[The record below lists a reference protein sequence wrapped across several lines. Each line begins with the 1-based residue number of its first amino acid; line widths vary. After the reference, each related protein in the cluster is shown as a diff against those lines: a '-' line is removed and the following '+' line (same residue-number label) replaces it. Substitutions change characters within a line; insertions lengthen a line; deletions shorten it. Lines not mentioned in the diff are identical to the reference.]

1 MASSTTP
8 RAATATGAALA
19 QALARRDD
27 AGLAALL
34 SARPDL
40 AVPAPSSL
48 TALAAR
54 AGTRPSVER
63 ALTGLDAVELAVAE
77 AAVALAPVR
86 RPTAAALTKAV
97 GLDAAPARHRLTD
110 LALLVADLPVPA
122 LVEALGPHPAGLGP
136 ALTELGTAAVAPPT
150 TAAALTAA
158 LRGAPAAAV
167 GVLDALAWGP
177 PVGTVG
183 ADHLPDGA
191 AWLLEHGLLRRLSP
205 TQLVLPR
212 EVALAARGGRT
223 HARPPTAPAPADLRT
238 VPEAVV
244 EAEGARAAEEIVRLV
259 GLLLQTWHDTPA
271 TVLRTGGIGV
281 RELRRTAGTLEVDEA
296 AAALVAELAAMAGL
310 LTQEGDDTVAW
321 APSRAAL
328 DWLEDPLPV
337 RWAQLV
343 AAWLASARTPWL
355 VGTRSDPGTLRAA
368 LEPTLERGWAVEL
381 RGRVLRVLANL
392 PAGTAPSPAQA
403 HGTLAWHRPRA
414 TAPVSTV
421 GAVLDEAGRL
431 GLTGAG
437 ALTAPG
443 RVLLGGGLA
452 AAAQAL
458 ERALPE
464 PVGDLLVQGDL
475 TAVVPGRPEPGLADL
490 LDLCAEAESRGAALT
505 VRFTAESVRRAL
517 DAGLAADELLTAL
530 AERSRTPLPQPLEYL
545 VRDVARRHGQLRVGA
560 ASAYLRVED
569 AAAAATLLGNPAL
582 ADLALRTIAPTVLV
596 SPAGPGEMLDALHGA
611 GLAPVL
617 EGPDGAV
624 VLSGLGTTL
633 TSGTTAHAGSVG
645 RRAARARGRG
655 RRGTSRGLPTF
666 PGAATSTYTRVLDEA
681 DLAAVTARMRAG
693 EERIRR
699 DAARGGEPAPA
710 ATDPVHALAVL
721 REAAAAGTAV
731 EIVLVGATGRPER
744 RRVRPVHVDGGR
756 VRVTDLERETELTV
770 AIHRI
775 SAVGAVPGA

>member
-8 RAATATGAALA
+8 RAATATGATLA
-19 QALARRDD
+19 KALARRDD

-34 SARPDL
+34 RARPDL

-63 ALTGLDAVELAVAE
+63 ALTGLDAAELAVAE
-77 AAVALAPVR
+77 AAVALAPLR
-86 RPTAAALTKAV
+86 RPTAPALTKAV
-97 GLDAAPARHRLTD
+97 GLDAAPAHHRLTD

-136 ALTELGTAAVAPPT
+136 TLTELGATPVVAPT
-150 TAAALTAA
+150 TAGALKSA
-158 LRGAPAAAV
+158 LRDAPVAAV
-167 GVLDALAWGP
+167 GVLDALTWGP

-191 AWLLEHGLLRRLSP
+191 AWLLERGILHRLSP

-223 HARPPTAPAPADLRT
+223 HARPPAPPAPEDLRT
-238 VPEAVV
+238 VPDAVV
-244 EAEGARAAEEIVRLV
+244 EAEGARAAEEIARLV

-281 RELRRTAGTLEVDEA
+281 RELRRTAGALEVDETT
-296 AAALVAELAAMAGL
+296 AALVAELAAMAGL
-310 LTQEGDDTVAW
+310 LTQEGDEAVSW
-321 APSRAAL
+321 GPSRAAL
-328 DWLEDPLPV
+328 DWLEDPLSV
-337 RWAQLV
+337 RWAQL
-343 AAWLASARTPWL
+343 ASAWLGSARTPWL

-368 LEPTLERGWAVEL
+368 LEPTLERGWASQL
-381 RGRVLRVLANL
+381 RARALQVHADL
-392 PAGTAPSPAQA
+392 PAGAAPTPAHVHQ
-403 HGTLAWHRPRA
+403 TLAWHRPRA

-421 GAVLDEAGRL
+421 GAVLAEAARL

-443 RVLLGGGLA
+443 RVLLDGGGLPA
-452 AAAQAL
+452 VSGAL

-475 TAVVPGRPEPGLADL
+475 TAVVPGRPDPGLADL
-490 LDLCAEAESRGAALT
+490 LSLCAEAESRGAALT

-517 DAGLAADELLTAL
+517 DAGLGADELLTAL

-545 VRDVARRHGQLRVGA
+545 VRDVARRHGQVRVGA

-569 AAAAATLLGNPAL
+569 AAAAATLVGDPAL
-582 ADLALRTIAPTVLV
+582 AHLALRTLAPTVLI
-596 SPAGPGEMLDALHGA
+596 SAAPPGEVLDALHDA

-633 TSGTTAHAGSVG
+633 TSGTTAPAGSAG
-645 RRAARARGRG
+645 RLARTRRG
-655 RRGTSRGLPTF
+655 RRGPARGLPTY

-681 DLAAVTARMRAG
+681 DLVAVTTRMRAG

-699 DAARGGEPAPA
+699 DAARGGEPVPA

-756 VRVTDLERETELTV
+756 VRVTDVERETEMTV

-775 SAVGAVPGA
+775 SAVAVAPGA